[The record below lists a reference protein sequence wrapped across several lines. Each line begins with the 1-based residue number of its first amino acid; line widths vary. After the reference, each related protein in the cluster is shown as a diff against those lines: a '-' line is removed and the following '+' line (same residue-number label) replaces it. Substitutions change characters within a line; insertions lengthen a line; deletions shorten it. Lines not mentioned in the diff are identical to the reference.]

1 MKNRIQRELE
11 KRGKTVYYLHQ
22 KIGGNRTLVYNVV
35 KGFGRATGP
44 QREKIA
50 AFLEVPEGEIFDE
63 SGMARR

>member
-35 KGFGRATGP
+35 RGFGRATGP
-44 QREKIA
+44 QRGKIA
-50 AFLEVPEGEIFDE
+50 VFLEVPEEEIFDE
-63 SGMARR
+63 NGMARR

>member
-11 KRGKTVYYLHQ
+11 RRGKTVYYLHQ

-44 QREKIA
+44 QRERIA
-50 AFLEVPEGEIFDE
+50 LFLEVPVESIFDE
-63 SGMARR
+63 NGMAKK